1 MRVFRWSRS
10 EACCA
15 GVVGGWVEDEG
26 VAIDCDGAGA
36 GVGEGYVRL
45 AWLGRALLALAGK
58 VEVDIV
64 KGQER

>member
-1 MRVFRWSRS
+1 M
-10 EACCA
+10 
-15 GVVGGWVEDEG
+15 EDEG